1 MNKDVFRTWALVLQL
16 GISML
21 VPIFL
26 LIAFGYLL
34 KEKFNIDAM
43 LFFVIFGTLVGI
55 RNVCAIVKNYL
66 STIDKNKNS
75 ESELVKKHI
84 KNIKND
90 GAI

>member
-1 MNKDVFRTWALVLQL
+1 MNKDVFRTWTLVLQL

>member
-21 VPIFL
+21 VPIL
-26 LIAFGYLL
+26 LLVAFGYFL
-34 KEKFNIDAM
+34 KERFNLDAM
-43 LFFVIFGTLVGI
+43 LFCVIFGTLVGI

-66 STIDKNKNS
+66 STIDKNKS
-75 ESELVKKHI
+75 KESELVKKHM
-84 KNIKND
+84 KNIKNN